1 MFTRTR
7 IPKHTNCVRF
17 SASRPGKAYRLASLF
32 LKGKGRI
39 ANAIDVIKARIKY
52 GFKHPIWQ
60 CYITTGSTEWFGLN
74 REGQPV
80 VVVLHDKSPF
90 LDIEWLEKNY
100 NYIRSNNPN
109 HELHVVTR
117 ELFLDVC
124 DGKHGKIIVVSLDE
138 AISQENE
145 NKHRF
150 AYMNKEESAKNKLL
164 FARLGNSD
172 DAKQYLDIHEECSKQ
187 GAGRHW
193 EDEEQR
199 AFMKCQ
205 PDEYFPSFIGLTSN
219 HRDKFL
225 DLGRSPINL
234 QTEAVSHFIVIGAI
248 CNTNNTIASE
258 VDLSKTNSDCGF
270 IAVINENEDIYLRGD
285 ILMYR
290 PKKYIKHLSQLLVP
304 CTPTEG
310 DMLYQLGEVD
320 GWYFTQRFR
329 EKIPIGDEQIEWF
342 VTSDPTFSVEGEQ
355 KFLVKSLQPLGRRT
369 LKVPIK
375 KGFYTYEM
383 VRSLFKNP
391 KANAFEVISGFKK
404 KDKWYV
410 AVISYYKAEV
420 YTDRIVPTET
430 EILSDY
436 KLLGRFL

>member
-1 MFTRTR
+1 MFTQTR

-17 SASRPGKAYRLASLF
+17 SASQTGEAYRLASLF

-74 REGQPV
+74 RGGQPV

-109 HELHVVTR
+109 RKLHVIPR

-124 DGKHGKIIVVSLDE
+124 DGKHGKVIVVNLDE

-150 AYMNKEESAKNKLL
+150 AYMNKEESVKNKLL
-164 FARLGNSD
+164 FARLGNSN
-172 DAKQYLDIHEECSKQ
+172 DAKQYLDIHEKCSKQ

-199 AFMKCQ
+199 AFIKCE
-205 PDEYFPSFIGLTSN
+205 PNEYFPSFIWLGSN
-219 HRDKFL
+219 HNDKFL
-225 DLGRSPINL
+225 DLGHSPINL
-234 QTEAVSHFIVIGAI
+234 QTEAISHFIVIGGI
-248 CNTNNTIASE
+248 YKTNNTIASE
-258 VDLSKTNSDCGF
+258 IDLSNTRCDCGF
-270 IAVINENEDIYLRGD
+270 IAVTNEDEDIYLKGD

-290 PKKYIKHLSQLLVP
+290 PKKYIEHLSRLLVP
-304 CTPTEG
+304 CTPIEEDG
-310 DMLYQLGEVD
+310 FYQLGEVD

-329 EKIPIGDEQIEWF
+329 EKIPIGDEQKEWF
-342 VTSDPTFSVEGEQ
+342 VTSDPTFSVDGEQ

-369 LKVPIK
+369 LKIPVK

-383 VRSLFKNP
+383 VRSLFKNQ

-404 KDKWYV
+404 RGKWYV

-420 YTDRIVPTET
+420 YIDRIIPTET